1 MSMEKCPHCG
11 NEYDTEVYEKCPLC
25 KEEAETEEISVCE
38 ADTEENY
45 ESSRK
50 TKRILNGIIVI
61 LIVLIIAAL
70 GRLVYLCLPYN
81 APNTI
86 NVKNFSVSDVEGTYT
101 DRLSGQY
108 FTFEAKSTD
117 VKIASDAILSDG
129 AKGETITFDGTF
141 VTGYMSDEI
150 QNIAMK
156 NFVIGKNLGEEYVG
170 YKIKRG
176 AKGEVY
182 ADYIKDFGHTEDY
195 SAFEAEHNVAK
206 TAEAYKMNGYWTL
219 DDGELILYGEDGTLV
234 VPCEITKNGIIFS
247 NLHFEG
253 KVKRGILSE
262 NFLSFTSE
270 DGAVTQ
276 TITTYK
282 DGNLI
287 LTTEREGAD
296 VQKDV
301 GIYCI
306 TDGYMTIS
314 LSGSVDSFSLT
325 DYGMTQLL
333 FNKE

>member
-1 MSMEKCPHCG
+1 MATINFILEMIVMSMEKCPHCG

-70 GRLVYLCLPYN
+70 GRLVYLSLPYN

-86 NVKNFSVSDVEGTYT
+86 KVKNFSVSDVEGTYT
-101 DRLSGQY
+101 DPLSGQY

-156 NFVIGKNLGEEYVG
+156 NFVIGKNLGEEVPVG
-170 YKIKRG
+170 
-176 AKGEVY
+176 
-182 ADYIKDFGHTEDY
+182 
-195 SAFEAEHNVAK
+195 
-206 TAEAYKMNGYWTL
+206 
-219 DDGELILYGEDGTLV
+219 
-234 VPCEITKNGIIFS
+234 
-247 NLHFEG
+247 EG
-253 KVKRGILSE
+253 KV
-262 NFLSFTSE
+262 NFPALIAKFKE
-270 DGAVTQ
+270 LGYDG
-276 TITTYK
+276 TI
-282 DGNLI
+282 NI
-287 LTTEREGAD
+287 EREIQGEKQIEDIKKARD
-296 VQKDV
+296 FLEKL
-301 GIYCI
+301 I
-306 TDGYMTIS
+306 
-314 LSGSVDSFSLT
+314 
-325 DYGMTQLL
+325 
-333 FNKE
+333 